1 MPLIDTEK
9 AWKTAQRIYSDPVL
23 LHAIKN
29 VLSSTEIIEAYT
41 GGQIS
46 EIIRKAEEE
55 RAENRPLRIELEFLK
70 NCINCKIRNTCPRH
84 CGKVVHG
91 CDHWEYGDPMKEAA
105 QVVHGRWD
113 DECRCTVCG
122 WYGEDWH
129 KRDAYHFDYC
139 PNCGAKMDGGV
150 SDG

>member
-105 QVVHGRWD
+105 PVVDVGLSPDRPQMPGGHGQGY
-113 DECRCTVCG
+113 G
-122 WYGEDWH
+122 WKHQNEAALQKNG
-129 KRDAYHFDYC
+129 
-139 PNCGAKMDGGV
+139 GACK
-150 SDG
+150 